1 MHHKH
6 LHSILLLLQKFSKNP
21 INHLESLGLGLEHLR
36 KITLWVAQDPAR
48 LSEQHLAWASQM
60 TKVRVFL
67 ASGSLLVRLSEQ
79 AIFQIL
85 GKNWRLSLKRREF
98 RLSDANDEG

>member
-6 LHSILLLLQKFSKNP
+6 LQSTILSLQKFPKNP

-48 LSEQHLAWASQM
+48 LSEGYLAWASQM
-60 TKVRVFL
+60 TKVGFCL
-67 ASGSLLVRLSEQ
+67 AYVSLLVRLSER
-79 AIFQIL
+79 AKYTIL
-85 GKNWRLSLKRREF
+85 GKN
-98 RLSDANDEG
+98 